1 MIEVKVEFN
10 NPVIQMSSLPALE
23 KTNFQ
28 SLEKDYLWLRVLF
41 ISIVLLIVGS
51 VALFIGIISDLTWWQ
66 PMVVVGIIFS
76 LIYFTEWKGFSIKG
90 YALRQKDVSF
100 KSGLVFFSMTSV
112 PFNRVQHTEVN
123 QTPLARLFELGEV
136 KIYTAGGATSDLI
149 ISGLKIGEAHQ
160 LKDHITILS
169 SKYA

>member
-123 QTPLARLFELGEV
+123 QTPLARLFDLGEV